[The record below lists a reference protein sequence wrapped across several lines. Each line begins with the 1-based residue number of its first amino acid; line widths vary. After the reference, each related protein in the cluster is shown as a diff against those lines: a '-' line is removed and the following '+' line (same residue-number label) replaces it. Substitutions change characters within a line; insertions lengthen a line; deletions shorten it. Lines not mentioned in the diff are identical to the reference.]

1 MNVLNSKL
9 RLSTTHK
16 DLTHSSLDG
25 SDGFCRSM
33 GEFTN
38 NWLVFPYHEES
49 VLNLRFINAELDL
62 PAINKIFIRTHYN
75 SDRAFEAAIFSAAIK
90 GNELGYNVYQCV
102 NQINNDFSGQA
113 VTDNDIFSIDNLFI
127 DIDRAGDTKSPA
139 TDLELSQSMNY
150 VVRLVDYLSTLGW
163 PEPNIVMSGNGYHIY
178 YGLDEDAVEP
188 TPSNRALR
196 RAVLNCLADR
206 FDTSA
211 IIIDRG
217 VHNGSRITKVLGMI
231 ARKGKASDE
240 RPYRLVHLVSK
251 PSIYYFVTNSM
262 MQSLVDNLGSKSGG
276 TGDAIRAPRKV
287 RKVVAE
293 PETPRQIAR
302 TKEMLNFINAD
313 CSRSVWLEVVWGL
326 LSTRWSTALQMAEGW
341 SKTAP
346 HRFNEGD
353 FATLVSSFDEG
364 YETSYTLATVV
375 YHARLGGW
383 GG

>member
-9 RLSTTHK
+9 RLATTHK

-49 VLNLRFINAELDL
+49 VLNLRLISAELDL
-62 PAINKIFIRTHYN
+62 PTINEIFIRTHYD
-75 SDRAFEAAIFSAAIK
+75 SDLAFEAAIQIAAIK
-90 GNELGYNVYQCV
+90 GNKRGYNIYQCL
-102 NQINNDFSGQA
+102 NQVNNDFSGEA

-127 DIDRAGDTKSPA
+127 DIDRAGDTNSPA
-139 TDLELSQSMNY
+139 TEIELGQSMNY
-150 VVRLVDYLSTLGW
+150 VVRLVDYLTGLGW
-163 PEPNIVMSGNGYHIY
+163 PEPTIVMSGNGYHIY
-178 YGLDEDAVEP
+178 YGLDEDALENDKA
-188 TPSNRALR
+188 NRDLR
-196 RAVLNCLADR
+196 RAVLDCLADT
-206 FDTSA
+206 FDTSDSK
-211 IIIDRG
+211 IDRV
-217 VHNGSRITKVLGMI
+217 VHNASRITKVIGTV
-231 ARKGKASDE
+231 ARKGEASDE

-251 PSIYYFVTNSM
+251 PSIYYYVTNSM

-276 TGDAIRAPRKV
+276 RGDSIRAPRKV
-287 RKVVAE
+287 PKVAAE

-302 TKEMLNFINAD
+302 IKEMLNFIDAD
-313 CSRSVWLEVVWGL
+313 CSRAVWLEVVWGL
-326 LSTRWSTALQMAEGW
+326 LSTRWTTALQMAEDW

-346 HRFNEGD
+346 KRFNAGE
-353 FATLVSSFDEG
+353 FVTLASSYDEG

>member
-1 MNVLNSKL
+1 
-9 RLSTTHK
+9 
-16 DLTHSSLDG
+16 
-25 SDGFCRSM
+25 
-33 GEFTN
+33 
-38 NWLVFPYHEES
+38 
-49 VLNLRFINAELDL
+49 
-62 PAINKIFIRTHYN
+62 
-75 SDRAFEAAIFSAAIK
+75 
-90 GNELGYNVYQCV
+90 
-102 NQINNDFSGQA
+102 
-113 VTDNDIFSIDNLFI
+113 
-127 DIDRAGDTKSPA
+127 
-139 TDLELSQSMNY
+139 
-150 VVRLVDYLSTLGW
+150 
-163 PEPNIVMSGNGYHIY
+163 
-178 YGLDEDAVEP
+178 
-188 TPSNRALR
+188 
-196 RAVLNCLADR
+196 
-206 FDTSA
+206 
-211 IIIDRG
+211 
-217 VHNGSRITKVLGMI
+217 MI